1 MLLFNPQRSRIDG
14 SQVLVFKS
22 IRPVVEPFEGSTARI
37 PVVKHTDTVDFFINF
52 RQLILYPEKPRKG
65 VQRVGLAGFQ
75 IEFFFQARIGM
86 DQFGYFVIG
95 SGIYIGT
102 GPDFIA
108 VFVIENDPLAH
119 TGSGNSADFGWI
131 DSGF

>member
-1 MLLFNPQRSRIDG
+1 MKLYRQDTG
-14 SQVLVFKS
+14 QLVDQ
-22 IRPVVEPFEGSTARI
+22 

-95 SGIYIGT
+95 SGIYIAQAQISL
-102 GPDFIA
+102 PS
-108 VFVIENDPLAH
+108 L
-119 TGSGNSADFGWI
+119 S
-131 DSGF
+131 